1 MNKRMQRVV
10 SVTGLAAVCL
20 LLALAY
26 GQAADELS
34 ASQARKLIAS
44 MAGSKLPTSAVRVRQ
59 VSVTG
64 SSALVVAQ
72 VETAFRFERGSDG
85 KWRVAEIRT
94 GDDRW
99 ENVEAIARAV
109 NAEKAERAR
118 AELETLA
125 TALEAYRRERGFY
138 VVAEDERVLEDH
150 LNPRYLARILRVD
163 PWHKP
168 YLYDGARDSYML
180 RSAGPDG
187 QENTPDDIVRQNSG
201 ARIQNKRKGR
211 IQESEDRNQNG
222 KAGATST
229 DFLFS

>member
-1 MNKRMQRVV
+1 MNKRMRRVV
-10 SVTGLAAVCL
+10 SATGLAAVCL
-20 LLALAY
+20 LLALVC

-34 ASQARKLIAS
+34 ASQARKLIAN
-44 MAGSKLPTSAVRVRQ
+44 MAGSKLPTSAVRVRS

-64 SSALVVAQ
+64 SSAIVEAQ
-72 VETAFRFERGSDG
+72 VETAFRFERGGDG

-99 ENVEAIARAV
+99 ENVGAIERAV

-125 TALEAYRRERGFY
+125 TALEAFRRERGFY
-138 VVAEDERVLEDH
+138 VVADEERALEDH
-150 LNPRYLARILRVD
+150 LNPRYLARVLRVD

-168 YLYDGARDSYML
+168 YLYEGARDSYTL

-187 QENTPDDIVRQNSG
+187 KENTADDIIRRDEG
-201 ARIQNKRKGR
+201 GGMKD
-211 IQESEDRNQNG
+211 E
-222 KAGATST
+222 
-229 DFLFS
+229 